1 MNLLQ
6 FIKKF
11 PNEQSCKAHFIESR
25 IQQGIECKKCST
37 IEHYWLK
44 SKCQF
49 QCKRCKFRT
58 TLRSGTILQSSKL
71 PYKYWYI
78 TAHLM
83 SSTKKGFSAHEVQ
96 RQLGHNRYEPIWLM
110 MQKVRTAMG
119 KSERNSV
126 LKGMVE
132 MDEAYISTHT
142 PKKLKERLK
151 RGKGSQKKQ
160 KIMVMAE
167 SFPLENNQ
175 GFTSKFCG
183 KFSMQVNKSEL
194 KEAVNE
200 MVSKTINSKTI
211 LFTDMAKSYVDLN
224 KIVDTHI
231 MEKSSVSW
239 DSTLQWSHIA
249 IANLKRNLLG
259 VYHFVKNE
267 NLQGYLDEF
276 CYKLNRRKQKDLFQ
290 NLILDLI

>member
-11 PNEQSCKAHFIESR
+11 PNEQSCKTHFIESR

-78 TAHLM
+78 TAYLM

-126 LKGMVE
+126 E
-132 MDEAYISTHT
+132 IT
-142 PKKLKERLK
+142 R
-151 RGKGSQKKQ
+151 
-160 KIMVMAE
+160 I
-167 SFPLENNQ
+167 
-175 GFTSKFCG
+175 
-183 KFSMQVNKSEL
+183 
-194 KEAVNE
+194 
-200 MVSKTINSKTI
+200 
-211 LFTDMAKSYVDLN
+211 
-224 KIVDTHI
+224 
-231 MEKSSVSW
+231 
-239 DSTLQWSHIA
+239 
-249 IANLKRNLLG
+249 
-259 VYHFVKNE
+259 
-267 NLQGYLDEF
+267 
-276 CYKLNRRKQKDLFQ
+276 
-290 NLILDLI
+290 